1 MPKSQ
6 IRKKKVYTPPAEV
19 RPVSESARRKPSPQW
34 VPVSAVTVII
44 VGIAWLV
51 TFYLSENR
59 FPVEAWGNWN
69 LVVGFG
75 LMVAAL
81 PILSRWR

>member
-19 RPVSESARRKPSPQW
+19 RPVSEAARKKPSPPW
-34 VPVSAVTVII
+34 LPLSAVALITF
-44 VGIAWLV
+44 GILWLV
-51 TFYLSENR
+51 VFYLSEGR
-59 FPVEAWGNWN
+59 YPMQAWGYLN

-75 LMVAAL
+75 AMVSSL
-81 PILSRWR
+81 IVLSRWR